1 MTQGQVFVNG
11 VDVRQL
17 SQECLRAQVSYV
29 PQKQILFS
37 GTVADNIRN
46 GQLDATEEEIRHAA
60 AVAQAE
66 GFISEMENG
75 YASPIAQ
82 GGTNVSGGQRQR
94 LAVARAVVRKAPV
107 YLFDDTF
114 SALDFKTESKLR
126 AALFEETKESAVII
140 VGQRVSSIMNADQI
154 LVLDDG
160 CVAGLGTHKELLDT
174 CQVYREI
181 VESQLSQDEIA

>member
-1 MTQGQVFVNG
+1 MF
-11 VDVRQL
+11 L
-17 SQECLRAQVSYV
+17 E
-29 PQKQILFS
+29 
-37 GTVADNIRN
+37 
-46 GQLDATEEEIRHAA
+46 
-60 AVAQAE
+60 
-66 GFISEMENG
+66 
-75 YASPIAQ
+75 ASAS
-82 GGTNVSGGQRQR
+82 V
-94 LAVARAVVRKAPV
+94 LAVARALVRKAPV

-160 CVAGLGTHKELLDT
+160 CVVGPRTHKELMDT
-174 CQVYREI
+174 CEVYREI

>member
-1 MTQGQVFVNG
+1 M
-11 VDVRQL
+11 
-17 SQECLRAQVSYV
+17 
-29 PQKQILFS
+29 
-37 GTVADNIRN
+37 
-46 GQLDATEEEIRHAA
+46 
-60 AVAQAE
+60 
-66 GFISEMENG
+66 
-75 YASPIAQ
+75 
-82 GGTNVSGGQRQR
+82 RQR